1 MYFVKTSDFGLKI
14 VNSFLMNRFLFLF
27 FVWSSVVASGQNRW
41 KPDAGIKATLLVAF
55 GSHQNSLGVKLDSY
69 VGNDFVQLNAGVTAR
84 YFLTNLGNR
93 SNFGELRFSTGG
105 VLMLGKGKNPVNM
118 DWDGSLHQSK
128 SEYSIGY
135 AHYWYLDRLGTSQRS
150 GAWNIGIQRVDIL
163 MENDVFGGQAKDRF
177 RTGSLVVSY
186 RDSLYKASVGLTIW
200 TGETAETIWNKT
212 ALPGAPN
219 GFRDLTARPFG
230 KLNHGIL
237 YGEMKHRFVGVQ
249 TAGARLGWDS
259 EQIRHIFQNKM
270 SHDLVLFPKKMVRRT
285 PHYPRLDKL
294 GNNVFT
300 RKEARKPRF
309 YFQTS
314 LNDGLP
320 Y

>member
-1 MYFVKTSDFGLKI
+1 
-14 VNSFLMNRFLFLF
+14 MNRLLFLILLLPVLAF
-27 FVWSSVVASGQNRW
+27 GQKRW
-41 KPDAGIKATLLVAF
+41 EPNAGIKATLLIAF
-55 GSHQNSLGVKLDSY
+55 GSHQNSLGIKVDSY
-69 VGNDFVQLNAGVTAR
+69 LGNDFVQLNAGITTR

-93 SNFGELRFSTGG
+93 SNFGELRLSAGG
-105 VLMLGKGKNPVNM
+105 VLMFGKGENPVNM
-118 DWDGSLHQSK
+118 DWDGPLHQSK

-150 GAWNIGIQRVDIL
+150 GAWNIGIQRIDLL
-163 MENDVFGGQAKDRF
+163 MENDVFGGQARDRF
-177 RTGSLVVSY
+177 RTGGFIVSY
-186 RDSLYKASVGLTIW
+186 RDSLYKASIGLTIW
-200 TGETAETIWNKT
+200 TGETAETSWNRSP
-212 ALPGAPN
+212 LPGAPN

-237 YGEMKHRFVGVQ
+237 YGELKHRFVGVQ

-259 EQIRHIFQNKM
+259 EQIRHVFQNKL
-270 SHDLVLFPKKMVRRT
+270 SHDLVLFPKKMVRNT
-285 PHYPRLDKL
+285 PHYPRLDES
-294 GNNVFT
+294 GNNIFA

-309 YFQTS
+309 YFQTF